1 MRILLEVYMHYLK
14 WRRRAPEAQD
24 WTWQAGE
31 QVDSGAPRYSW
42 RLMMRPALH
51 GVGQR
56 ERVRGR
62 TAASLASL
70 VAIPYVVLRLSAFG
84 SPSLLHIDNESD
96 WLADLLCLHI
106 VSLFGVLILLRV
118 VAL

>member
-1 MRILLEVYMHYLK
+1 MEEKGARGAGLDLAGWRAGRFGRSEVQL
-14 WRRRAPEAQD
+14 ALNDA
-24 WTWQAGE
+24 T
-31 QVDSGAPRYSW
+31 GASR
-42 RLMMRPALH
+42 
-51 GVGQR
+51 VGQR

-62 TAASLASL
+62 TAASLASS